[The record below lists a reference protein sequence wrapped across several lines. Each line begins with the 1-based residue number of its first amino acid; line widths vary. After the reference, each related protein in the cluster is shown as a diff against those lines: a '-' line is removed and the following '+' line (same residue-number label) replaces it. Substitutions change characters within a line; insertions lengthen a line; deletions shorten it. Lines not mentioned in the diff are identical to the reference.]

1 MTEVTTLKLLDR
13 LIGFPTV
20 SSASNLALIGWAEE
34 YLRGLGFR
42 CFRITGKTPENAGI
56 FASVGP
62 EGPGGV
68 LLSAHSDVVPV
79 DGQTWTR
86 PPFSLTQVGG
96 RLYGRGTTD
105 MKGFLASALAAAAQA
120 ARRPLRE
127 PFKLAISYDEEVGCL
142 GIRQMVG
149 QLATTVGLPR
159 LCIVGEPTGLRVATG
174 HQGKVALTARF
185 TGVTGHS
192 AMAPDYLNALH
203 LAADFVQALRAEQDR
218 LTAEGAQDRD
228 YDIPWSTL
236 HVGKLGGGRALNIV
250 PDQAQAEF
258 ELRHLAADHPEE
270 ILARL
275 QARCAQIV
283 GPLRLRFPTAAI
295 RFEQVNAYPGLD
307 TAPGH
312 PAVAEVMAL
321 AGGAATTKVGYGTEA
336 GFFAGLGIP
345 TLVCGPGSMDQGHKP
360 DEFIEVRQLAACDA
374 MLARLVQ
381 SLAS

>member
-1 MTEVTTLKLLDR
+1 MNDATSLMLLDR

-20 SSASNLALIGWAEE
+20 SSASNLPLIGWVED
-34 YLRGLGFR
+34 YLRGLGFS
-42 CFRITGKTPENAGI
+42 CFKISDQTAEKAGI

-62 EGPGGV
+62 KGPGGV
-68 LLSAHSDVVPV
+68 LLSGHSDVVPA
-79 DGQTWTR
+79 DGQNWTR
-86 PPFSLTQVGG
+86 KPFSLTQDGG

-105 MKGFLASALAAAAQA
+105 MKGFLASALAAATLA

-127 PFKLAISYDEEVGCL
+127 PFKLAVSFDEELGCL

-149 QLATTVGLPR
+149 QLATTIGLPR
-159 LCIVGEPTGLRVATG
+159 LCIVGEPTGLSVATG
-174 HQGKVALTARF
+174 HKGKVALTARF

-203 LAADFVQALRAEQDR
+203 LAADFVQALRAEQDW
-218 LTAEGAQDRD
+218 LAADGAQDPD

-236 HVGKLGGGRALNIV
+236 HIGKLAGGRALNIV
-250 PDQAQAEF
+250 PDQAEAEF
-258 ELRHLAADHPEE
+258 ELRHLAADRPEE

-275 QARCAQIV
+275 RARCAAIV
-283 GPLRLRFPTAAI
+283 GPLRSRFPAAAI
-295 RFEQVNAYPGLD
+295 TLEQVNAYPGLD
-307 TAPGH
+307 TAPSDS
-312 PAVAEVMAL
+312 AVAEVMAL

-345 TLVCGPGSMDQGHKP
+345 TVVCGPGSMDQGHKP
-360 DEFIEVRQLAACDA
+360 DEFIEASQLAACDA